1 MYGNFKPEPSYNL
14 RLSDFMHKKAMR
26 AHTTVYD
33 RNLSYTKNT
42 DTDKETDKDT
52 DTDTD
57 IETDTV
63 KETVID
69 REAEKEN
76 TAAFLDEYR
85 KQKSRRKDGFDVVCY
100 M

>member
-52 DTDTD
+52 DTDT
-57 IETDTV
+57 ETDTDTDTV
-63 KETVID
+63 RDTEIEKE
-69 REAEKEN
+69 REAETEL
-76 TAAFLDEYR
+76 TAAAFSDTSDIM
-85 KQKSRRKDGFDVVCY
+85 K
-100 M
+100 